1 MFINSYGEEFELKDY
16 MRSLGKGWKFVR
28 MFEHPHEP
36 GFMLVT
42 TEHKYNGIMQQGL
55 MLA

>member
-16 MRSLGKGWKFVR
+16 MRNLGKGWEFVR
-28 MFEHPHEP
+28 MFENPCDQDS
-36 GFMLVT
+36 MIVV
-42 TEHKYNGIMQQGL
+42 TEHEDRGIMQQGL